1 MITELTVENF
11 KSFGPDG
18 RPLALQPLNFIA
30 GANAS
35 GKTNLL
41 SALRFLKLALLN
53 DVEIAVA
60 AFGGG

>member
-18 RPLALQPLNFIA
+18 RSLALQPLNFIV

-53 DVEIAVA
+53 NVERAVC
-60 AFGGG
+60 